1 MAVKVLLAFSN
12 NIFSEGIAR
21 LLSEDDDITTDTL
34 DYGAT
39 TLKSLKPYDADIIL
53 LDFITLFNTF
63 TDVKPTNKTSFLL
76 VDTRCGDENIVSAF
90 LTSKVAGILM
100 GDTDSELLCRA
111 IHSVF
116 GGEIWVDKK
125 TVKNLLT
132 GLGSIKNTNS
142 AGKLSPREKEIV
154 ALVASGYRNKEI
166 GLKLCISEPTVKT
179 HLYRVFQKLGI
190 SNRPQLVVYAM
201 KNQILEAQAL
211 GA

>member
-12 NIFSEGIAR
+12 HIFSEGIAR
-21 LLSEDDDITTDTL
+21 LLSDDSDIETDYL
-34 DYGAT
+34 DNGT
-39 TLKSLKPYDADIIL
+39 DKVESLESYDADVVL

-63 TDVKPTNKTSFLL
+63 TDVMPTNKTSFLL
-76 VDTRCGDENIVSAF
+76 VDTCCGDEIIVSAF

-100 GDTDSELLCRA
+100 GDTATELLRRA
-111 IHSVF
+111 IHSVYE
-116 GGEIWVDKK
+116 GEIWVDKK

-132 GLGSIKNTNS
+132 GLGSIKDADNS
-142 AGKLSPREKEIV
+142 AKLSAREKEIV

-201 KNQILEAQAL
+201 KNQILEAQAFS
-211 GA
+211 A

>member
-21 LLSEDDDITTDTL
+21 LLNDDGDITTEVL
-34 DYGAT
+34 NHAT
-39 TLKSLKPYDADIIL
+39 NTIKSLKPYEADIVL

-63 TDVKPTNKTSFLL
+63 TDVKPTKKTSFLL
-76 VDTRCGDENIVSAF
+76 VDTCCGDENIVSAF

-100 GDTDSELLCRA
+100 GDTDGELLCRA
-111 IHSVF
+111 IHSVYD
-116 GGEIWVDKK
+116 GEIWVDKR

-132 GLGSIKNTNS
+132 GLGSIKSSGATT
-142 AGKLSPREKEIV
+142 KLSPREKEIV

-190 SNRPQLVVYAM
+190 NNRPQLVVYAM
-201 KNQILEAQAL
+201 KNQILEAQAH

>member
-12 NIFSEGIAR
+12 HIFSEGIAR
-21 LLSEDDDITTDTL
+21 LLSDDSDIKTDYL
-34 DYGAT
+34 DSGT
-39 TLKSLKPYDADIIL
+39 EKVKSLESYDADVVL

-63 TDVKPTNKTSFLL
+63 TDVMPTNKTSFLL
-76 VDTRCGDENIVSAF
+76 VDTCCGDEIIVSAF

-100 GDTDSELLCRA
+100 GDTDSELLRRA
-111 IHSVF
+111 IHSVCN
-116 GGEIWVDKK
+116 GEIWVDKK

-132 GLGSIKNTNS
+132 GLGSIKNADNAARLS
-142 AGKLSPREKEIV
+142 AREREIV

-201 KNQILEAQAL
+201 KNQILEAQAH